1 MTNAHN
7 LNTRLNKEKPK
18 KKNFSGFTKE
28 EAFNLLRLKELQV
41 WHIDA
46 PMVEPSDFFNEHLRR
61 LTRNFDL
68 EGYEESKKLLID
80 AICDEAIDPLSRL
93 KIWKGA
99 KLESDIA
106 WGYVDYLIA
115 ERQRYLSSPMLCIVE
130 AKKDNFEKGLAQ
142 CLAEMYVCQQNNQA
156 IGRSI
161 DVMGIVSNG
170 TSWQFYKLTNSGDGF
185 ESSVYSMGDLGRLL
199 GLVRT
204 VFLFCEQALMKVM
217 G

>member
-1 MTNAHN
+1 MSAAQDSN
-7 LNTRLNKEKPK
+7 K
-18 KKNFSGFTKE
+18 KKFVKKKFSGFSKE
-28 EAFNLLRLKELQV
+28 ESFRLLGLKDLKAWDIEV
-41 WHIDA
+41 VSI
-46 PMVEPSDFFNEHLRR
+46 EPSEFFNEHLRR

-115 ERQRYLSSPMLCIVE
+115 ERQRYLSSPMLCIIE

-142 CLAEMYVCQQNNQA
+142 CLAEMHVCQLNNKN
-156 IGRSI
+156 IGRFI

-170 TSWQFYKLTNSGDGF
+170 SSWQFYRLTALGDVF

-199 GLVRT
+199 GLVRMIFSLCEKTLDEDCT
-204 VFLFCEQALMKVM
+204 VS
-217 G
+217 

>member
-1 MTNAHN
+1 MDSAQVSS
-7 LNTRLNKEKPK
+7 K
-18 KKNFSGFTKE
+18 KKPVKKKFSGFTKE
-28 EAFNLLRLKELQV
+28 EAFKLLGLKDLKV
-41 WHIDA
+41 WDIA
-46 PMVEPSDFFNEHLRR
+46 AASIEPSEFFNEHLRR

-115 ERQRYLSSPMLCIVE
+115 ERQRYLSAPMLCIIE
-130 AKKDNFEKGLAQ
+130 AKKDDFEKGLAQ
-142 CLAEMYVCQQNNQA
+142 CLAEMYVCQVNNKH

-161 DVMGIVSNG
+161 DVIGIVSNG
-170 TSWQFYKLTNSGDGF
+170 TSWQFYKLTALGDAF

-199 GLVRT
+199 GLLRM
-204 VFLFCEQALMKVM
+204 VFSLCEKTLVDEAS
-217 G
+217 